1 MAQENDG
8 MAKGLIIGFVAGSIA
23 GAAIALLYAPKPGK
37 ELRADIREK
46 AGDLVDDAQEY
57 VERAKTKAVEV
68 INEGKRKASTL
79 VDDARRQ
86 ADSLLGDANRIMSGA
101 RKGDNTKNG

>member
-8 MAKGLIIGFVAGSIA
+8 MAKGLIIGFVAGSIV